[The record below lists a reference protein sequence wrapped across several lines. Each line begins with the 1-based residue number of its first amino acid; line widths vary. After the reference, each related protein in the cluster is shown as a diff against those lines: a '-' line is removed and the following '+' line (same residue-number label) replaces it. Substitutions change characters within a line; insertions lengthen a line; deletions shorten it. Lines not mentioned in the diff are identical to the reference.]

1 MEKRYDEAKYEK
13 LFAELVPASGKCETF
28 EGELLRAISKIYYD
42 YTNNGFGNN
51 WSGAYNFLDQHF
63 GLLRSERVALGP
75 YARGRVCQDAD
86 YDENDPI
93 LRVLDELLTRI
104 INHIGDKRTPNFC
117 DMYDLQEGD
126 MWGIS
131 EEEEDESNDFE
142 GDIE

>member
-1 MEKRYDEAKYEK
+1 MEKRYDEARYQA
-13 LFAELVPASGKCETF
+13 LFDELVPSQGECETF

-63 GLLRSERVALGP
+63 GLLFGERVVLEP
-75 YARGRVCQDAD
+75 YKNGRVCLDAD

-93 LRVLDELLTRI
+93 LRELDALLTRI
-104 INHIGDKRTPNFC
+104 INRIGDKRTPNVC